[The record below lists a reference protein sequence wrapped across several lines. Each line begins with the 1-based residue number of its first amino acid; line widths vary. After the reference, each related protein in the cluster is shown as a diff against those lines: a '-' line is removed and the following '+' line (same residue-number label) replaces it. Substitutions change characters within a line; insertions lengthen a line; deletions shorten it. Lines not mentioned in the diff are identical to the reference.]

1 LGFLPKSFRSIT
13 LPIVLGVL
21 AIILTIAMSVGWV
34 LVIIQNV
41 ALSQQV
47 SSSSWLMAAG
57 VLSFVVITMVLVL
70 FSVFLVR
77 AILEQRR
84 QVRFIDSVTHELKS
98 PLASLKLCVETL
110 DRRALEGEQRHE
122 LHQMMLDDIDRLSAF
137 IDDIL
142 EASRAGY
149 GPGNAHW
156 NVVQL
161 DVLTARCAAR
171 VRERHKVGTDA
182 LRLDIPTGVLML
194 TDPTALEVVLRNLLD
209 NAVKYSD
216 PAAVQVVVEARVD
229 DSRVVIRVRDQGIG
243 IPAQHIKL
251 VFDRFYRAPLESVAS
266 RRGTGLG
273 LYVASQLVR
282 HLGGKLEATSGGPGR
297 GTTMAFALP
306 VQAMEGSRPPE
317 STPSLES
324 AHGR

>member
-1 LGFLPKSFRSIT
+1 MGFLPKSFRSIT

-21 AIILTIAMSVGWV
+21 AIILSIVMSVGWV

-47 SSSSWLMAAG
+47 SSNSWLMAGG
-57 VLSFVVITMVLVL
+57 VLSFFVITMVLVL

-77 AILEQRR
+77 AILEGRR

-110 DRRALEGEQRHE
+110 DRRALAGAQRHE

-137 IDDIL
+137 IDDVL

-161 DVLTARCAAR
+161 DDLTERCADR
-171 VRERHKVGTDA
+171 VRERHKVGTDG
-182 LRLDIPTGVLML
+182 LRVEIPPGVLLL

-216 PAAVQVVVEARVD
+216 PDAIEVVVEAHVEEAK
-229 DSRVVIRVRDQGIG
+229 VVIRVRDQGIG
-243 IPAQHIKL
+243 IPVQHIKR

-282 HLGGKLEATSGGPGR
+282 HLGGKLEASSAGPGR

-306 VQAMEGSRPPE
+306 VQAMEESRAAPP
-317 STPSLES
+317 TPSLES